1 LFNNTAGLF
10 NKPAG
15 LFKWPAFADPILNPC
30 HNLASALKGSTMNKL
45 VSRFAS
51 TLTYGRVLAFAT
63 VFIVSMSALSLT
75 HALSDGEIDGAK
87 AKVMITTA

>member
-1 LFNNTAGLF
+1 
-10 NKPAG
+10 
-15 LFKWPAFADPILNPC
+15 
-30 HNLASALKGSTMNKL
+30 MNKL
-45 VSRFAS
+45 VSHFAS